1 MAAVILK
8 ASAHTRPNAVVD
20 AVRSVTDPN
29 VIGND
34 TGKCKEQEVVDRV
47 RVFKTVDG
55 KDEHKTLAATTGQK
69 SSLGKARPRHQR
81 VYMTGMGVPS

>member
-20 AVRSVTDPN
+20 AVRSATDPN

-34 TGKCKEQEVVDRV
+34 TAVNV
-47 RVFKTVDG
+47 
-55 KDEHKTLAATTGQK
+55 K
-69 SSLGKARPRHQR
+69 SRK
-81 VYMTGMGVPS
+81 